1 MTAEST
7 PAKKPYRIV
16 AGFDFSELS
25 ERALMEALD
34 MARYRAPAEL
44 HVVTVAEQTGLLLD
58 LPGQSSPMTEERA
71 HELLKSSLSEL
82 AQKYQTTNGPA
93 GLERITM
100 YVLSRKPATQ
110 PAEFI
115 VQLASAVDADL
126 IVVGTHGRRG
136 VSRLLLGSV
145 AAQVVRDATMS
156 VSVVRPSDF
165 VRGEK
170 VPTIEPPLAPGQ
182 PHLKPFE
189 HARTYHYFDRGA
201 AFTAHTMPVT

>member
-1 MTAEST
+1 MYLLART
-7 PAKKPYRIV
+7 PA
-16 AGFDFSELS
+16 GE
-25 ERALMEALD
+25 
-34 MARYRAPAEL
+34 
-44 HVVTVAEQTGLLLD
+44 
-58 LPGQSSPMTEERA
+58 
-71 HELLKSSLSEL
+71 
-82 AQKYQTTNGPA
+82 
-93 GLERITM
+93 
-100 YVLSRKPATQ
+100 

-115 VQLASAVDADL
+115 VKLANAVDADL

-170 VPTIEPPLAPGQ
+170 VPAIEPPLAPGQ

-201 AFTAHTMPVT
+201 SFTAHTMPVT